1 MKKAIGGALFC
12 LLVSS
17 VAFAAEPA
25 KAQKKKLRA
34 PTAKEQRLAKA
45 YGKSKGF
52 CCQMKGNCFDGPT
65 DGSDVCKELGGQP
78 SANAM
83 CSKRECIDP

>member
-25 KAQKKKLRA
+25 KAQKKLRA